1 MNRRKKQIKILI
13 RFAFWLFYLF
23 SGIFLYTK
31 KNNVYDYLSNF
42 SKIIYPISI
51 FWLQLRITNK
61 ENWLPIT
68 NTMTTAQLWFKLLP
82 VAASFTTVIVTSVN
96 FLLFF
101 IM

>member
-1 MNRRKKQIKILI
+1 
-13 RFAFWLFYLF
+13 
-23 SGIFLYTK
+23 
-31 KNNVYDYLSNF
+31 
-42 SKIIYPISI
+42 
-51 FWLQLRITNK
+51 
-61 ENWLPIT
+61 IT